1 MTSHPISS
9 YLGEEK
15 SRKRGQG
22 ALFGLQNCSGARR
35 GAVGVP
41 SLGRAELTVSH
52 VLAAAASSP
61 PCQGCLGT
69 AMAMVTPLLQ
79 TKVQLFYVFMTAAA
93 CLKFTRITLS

>member
-1 MTSHPISS
+1 M
-9 YLGEEK
+9 
-15 SRKRGQG
+15 
-22 ALFGLQNCSGARR
+22 
-35 GAVGVP
+35 GVP